1 MRWKWILGAAVVLI
15 VVLIITIYVILSS
28 YDFNDLKPM
37 IAQSVKDATGRELTL
52 GGDIKLD
59 IGLTPALVVE
69 DVSFQNIPWGS
80 RSELAK
86 IGRLEVQV
94 AVLPLIDGI
103 IAVKRLILVEP
114 DILIET
120 NSAGKSNLEFK
131 TAKAREPKKSE
142 GEAPNHGRLTMSALT
157 FNEIRIEK
165 GRLTYKDGQSGR
177 VYTVTLE
184 RATAAAGA
192 DDPVA
197 LKLKGE
203 YN

>member
-15 VVLIITIYVILSS
+15 VVLSITIYVIVSS
-28 YDFNDLKPM
+28 YDFNDLKPK
-37 IAQSVKDATGRELTL
+37 IAQTVKDATGRELTL

-86 IGRLEVQV
+86 IGRLEVQE

-131 TAKAREPKKSE
+131 PQKKGSQKNQREK
-142 GEAPNHGRLTMSALT
+142 HRTMV
-157 FNEIRIEK
+157 
-165 GRLTYKDGQSGR
+165 D
-177 VYTVTLE
+177 
-184 RATAAAGA
+184 
-192 DDPVA
+192 
-197 LKLKGE
+197 
-203 YN
+203 